1 MRTFDNPILESKY
14 VNIYGE
20 TIHMVLDKDFEAY
33 ISHNDCTKDFVRAKD
48 FNFIIHEAEKIVIVD
63 FMESSI
69 KLIKELHK

>member
-33 ISHNDCTKDFVRAKD
+33 IFRNDCAKDFVRVKD